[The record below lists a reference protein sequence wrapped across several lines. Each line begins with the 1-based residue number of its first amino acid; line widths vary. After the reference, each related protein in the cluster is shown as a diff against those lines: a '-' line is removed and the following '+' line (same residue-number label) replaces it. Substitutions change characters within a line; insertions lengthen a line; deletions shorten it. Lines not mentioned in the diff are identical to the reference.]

1 MHWIK
6 MIINDEITKI
16 PNPTPMMKWLK
27 YPNLQNWRWRI
38 TSLFRDHQKHPNL
51 QNPRCKTQIL
61 AHPTLLTQMGNQGE
75 QRRCMKL
82 QVSLALTGSL
92 CDKKLPLMLP
102 KCLWDK
108 PFIVLEV
115 SEFLG
120 RTKVGG
126 GMSHDHAWWKAREK

>member
-1 MHWIK
+1 
-6 MIINDEITKI
+6 
-16 PNPTPMMKWLK
+16 
-27 YPNLQNWRWRI
+27 
-38 TSLFRDHQKHPNL
+38 
-51 QNPRCKTQIL
+51 
-61 AHPTLLTQMGNQGE
+61 MGNHGE
-75 QRRCMKL
+75 QRRCLKL

-92 CDKKLPLMLP
+92 CAQKLPLMLP

-126 GMSHDHAWWKAREK
+126 G